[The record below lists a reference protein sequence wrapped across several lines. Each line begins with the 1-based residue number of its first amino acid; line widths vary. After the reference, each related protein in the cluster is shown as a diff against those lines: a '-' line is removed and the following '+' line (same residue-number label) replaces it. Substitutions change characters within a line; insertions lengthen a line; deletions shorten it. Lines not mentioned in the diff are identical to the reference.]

1 MDCHLIPCGDRL
13 TRTGGLNSASTA
25 RCRHACGGST
35 RAHRLW
41 ERPVLP
47 LIFII
52 LPRGLLGANRTVGGD
67 VVMVVV
73 VGAQKRAP
81 TTPAH
86 LALRPR
92 GLTSGVTFFDQ
103 LMVHAHPNSLGHI
116 AQRSQTAF

>member
-1 MDCHLIPCGDRL
+1 MDHHLISRGDRL
-13 TRTGGLNSASTA
+13 TRTGGLNSASAA

-47 LIFII
+47 LIFMI
-52 LPRGLLGANRTVGGD
+52 LPRGLLGANRTVGGR

-92 GLTSGVTFFDQ
+92 GLTGRVTFFDR

-116 AQRSQTAF
+116 AQRSQSAF